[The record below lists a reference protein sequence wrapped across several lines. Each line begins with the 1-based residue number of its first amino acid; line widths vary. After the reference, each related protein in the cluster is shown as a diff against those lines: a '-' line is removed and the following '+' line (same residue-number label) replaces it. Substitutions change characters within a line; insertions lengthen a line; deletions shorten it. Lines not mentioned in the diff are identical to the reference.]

1 MTKNDPINLTS
12 AKEIALSKPVENF
25 FGKRV
30 GRVFLRE
37 PRASHLQRFGEPR
50 TAVFHPEAGTRYL
63 VDRDDAI
70 GRYLDELLSLDGHES
85 IDVGGASLL
94 THLTLSDGIA
104 LREALFDFF
113 SQAREALSSRQKAS
127 A

>member
-1 MTKNDPINLTS
+1 ML
-12 AKEIALSKPVENF
+12 AKEVVLSKSIEWFGRPVQ
-25 FGKRV
+25 
-30 GRVFLRE
+30 RVFLCE

-70 GRYLDELLSLDGHES
+70 TRYFDELLSLDGKAT
-85 IDVGGASLL
+85 IDGGASFLNV
-94 THLTLSDGIA
+94 LSLRDGIA

-113 SQAREALSSRQKAS
+113 YQAREAVSSQQRPS
-127 A
+127 S

>member
-1 MTKNDPINLTS
+1 MS
-12 AKEIALSKPVENF
+12 AKEVVLSKSIEWFGRPVQ
-25 FGKRV
+25 
-30 GRVFLRE
+30 RVFLCE

-70 GRYLDELLSLDGHES
+70 NRYFDELLSLDGKTTT
-85 IDVGGASLL
+85 DAGAPLLNVLSL
-94 THLTLSDGIA
+94 TDGIA

-113 SQAREALSSRQKAS
+113 YQAREAVSSQQRPS
-127 A
+127 S